1 MNGFFSGMCQ
11 KREQGMKNVLLLPGA
26 RWQVKLAERLKS
38 MGMSLTVIDPHSDAP
53 CVALADR
60 YFPCDLRN
68 RQDIL
73 DFCSQEKFDA
83 VISDECD
90 IAMPLVAQI
99 GAELGLPALSVEDA
113 LVYTDK
119 YLMRKK
125 CRESGVDCPDFRLCE
140 DVDAA
145 IDFFRHLN
153 GPMIIKPVDS
163 NASRGVY
170 LVENEE
176 DLRAKFD
183 LTLAFSRGRH
193 ALLAEEY
200 VRGREFTVD
209 GLKTRSGH
217 MTLAISEKRHYDHN
231 PNVASELLFTNDN
244 ERFDYGLLKK
254 VNDRFV
260 AATTLEFGLTHAE
273 YKFSNGRFYQI
284 EIAARGGGT
293 LISSVIAPFMS
304 GVDSYAYLI
313 GCATG
318 APPNEPPA
326 NQYAANRRAAILK
339 FFEVTGNG
347 GKVRRIVG
355 EGYLKSNPCIREY
368 QFAFNVG
375 DVIRKATSD
384 SDRAGFYIACC
395 ETREEL
401 DRIVGEVSREVYFE
415 YEE

>member
-1 MNGFFSGMCQ
+1 
-11 KREQGMKNVLLLPGA
+11 MKKVLLLPGA

-38 MGMSLTVIDPHSDAP
+38 LGFSLTVIDPNPSAP
-53 CVALADR
+53 CVALADG
-60 YFPCDLRN
+60 YFQCDLRN
-68 RQDIL
+68 QADII
-73 DFCSQEKFDA
+73 DFCSHGKFDA
-83 VISDECD
+83 VLSEECD

-99 GAELGLPALSVEDA
+99 GEKLGLPALSVGDA
-113 LVYTDK
+113 MVYTDK
-119 YLMRKK
+119 YLMRQK
-125 CRESGVDCPDFRLCE
+125 CREAGVDCPDFRLCE
-140 DVDAA
+140 SVEEA
-145 IDFFRHLN
+145 IGFFRHLN

-170 LVENEE
+170 LVGSEE
-176 DLRAKFD
+176 EIREKFD
-183 LTLAFSRGRH
+183 LTLAYSRGRH

-244 ERFDYGLLKK
+244 ERFDYGLLKE

-273 YKFSNGRFYQI
+273 YKFSNGKFYQI

-293 LISSVIAPFMS
+293 MISSVIAPFMS
-304 GVDSYAYLI
+304 GIDNYSYLI
-313 GCATG
+313 DCATG
-318 APPNEPPA
+318 AQANEPA
-326 NQYAANRRAAILK
+326 IQHGASRRAAILK
-339 FFEVTGNG
+339 FFDVNGNG
-347 GKVRRIVG
+347 GRVKRILG
-355 EGYLKSNPCIREY
+355 EDFLKGNPCIREY

-375 DVIRKATSD
+375 DIIRKATSD

-401 DRIVGEVSREVYFE
+401 DRIVEEVSKRVGFE
-415 YEE
+415 YEEGL